1 VPRSTGTHD
10 LLLDALGMYWIAL
23 SELLGERGFEVNL
36 VDSRQL
42 KKRARL

>member
-1 VPRSTGTHD
+1 VPRSTGAHD